1 MGCSPICSSDT
12 VKSNAQVV
20 LSEQNELLNNNDDNR
35 PLSFSPG
42 KRIFQTHS
50 QTRTTMKTISTFIDT
65 KDLSECFP
73 PVLMLKEINFART
86 DPVEYSKKITSLKD
100 TIIKNNDKTISN
112 IVNKIKGEPFD
123 KCIQYLLAIS
133 KRKRLKPL
141 LMDENLKIPF
151 PVQNP
156 LLCVDKDYIKNIIMF
171 KTGELEGRTKIIDFH
186 YDICL
191 SNPEISTMMQIIDDT
206 NSNFQRRK
214 NIFNPK
220 AKSIGIS
227 EGTIK
232 DNLSC
237 YYLMFAE

>member
-1 MGCSPICSSDT
+1 MGCSPLCANDIVQTNS
-12 VKSNAQVV
+12 QVI
-20 LSEQNELLNNNDDNR
+20 LSEQNQSLLNNDE
-35 PLSFSPG
+35 LLFSLSPG

-50 QTRTTMKTISTFIDT
+50 QIRTTKKTISTLIDS
-65 KDLSECFP
+65 KDLSDCFP
-73 PVLMLKEINFART
+73 SVLMLKEINLART
-86 DPVEYSKKITSLKD
+86 APVEYSKKMESLKD
-100 TIIKNNDKTISN
+100 NIINTKLNSISS
-112 IVNKIKGEPFD
+112 IVNRIKGEPFE
-123 KCIQYLLAIS
+123 KCIQYLLALS
-133 KRKRLKPL
+133 KRKMLKPL
-141 LMDENLKIPF
+141 LMNENLKIPF

-171 KTGELEGRTKIIDFH
+171 KTEELEGSIKIIDFH
-186 YDICL
+186 YDICV

-206 NSNFQRRK
+206 NSNYQRRK

-220 AKSIGIS
+220 AKSVGIS